1 VFHRYFPGRF
11 IGSLKGQERDVII
24 EVSRLYELMGRS
36 YFYSQETL
44 PIMYCIL
51 RLVNTAERAG
61 PSPELASAYAGLAV
75 LAGFAQLHSLAEI
88 YVSRALAVA
97 EDVNQP
103 SNLIN
108 VDVVTSVYKITVGK
122 WDEIR
127 VRGREARVLCEQLGD
142 YRQWGDSMEVLGES
156 ALISGDIPYAMEI
169 LSTLLEGAR
178 ERRNP
183 LQIGWGLFG
192 VATIHI
198 RTGKETTAIPMLEEA
213 LQILEEL
220 PNLASSIDT
229 NGQLA
234 LAHLRVGQEQEAL
247 AYADKVLKLAA
258 NRSPTVYS
266 MDIGFAA
273 VAEVYF
279 ALWEKELHATRPT
292 RTTDAEALKLLA
304 EKALKLLRGFR
315 NVFPIGQPYAHYY
328 KGWYEEL
335 MGKPQMALKTWQK
348 GLEAAQK
355 FNLLYEEGLIRVK
368 LGSSLREDPE
378 ACREHFARAM
388 QIFEKMGAVH
398 ELRLA
403 NQARA

>member
-1 VFHRYFPGRF
+1 VEYLDKSGEQAVQNFANQEVIQFFMQALALDEKLPGPDVGQMARERQIRRARWHSRIGLAHYGLGSLPDCERHVREALHLLGYDLPNTRTQFALGLLPQIVRQVFHRYFPGRF

-88 YVSRALAVA
+88 YVDRALAVA
-97 EDVNQP
+97 ESVNQP
-103 SNLIN
+103 SNLIG

-122 WDEIR
+122 WDEVR

-156 ALISGDIPYAMEI
+156 ALISGDIQYAMNI

-183 LQIGWGLFG
+183 LQIGWGLFA
-192 VATIHI
+192 VAAIHI
-198 RTGKETTAIPMLEEA
+198 RQGRETTAIPMLEEA
-213 LQILEEL
+213 LQILDEL
-220 PNLASSIDT
+220 PNLASSINT

-234 LAHLRVGQEQEAL
+234 LAHLHLGNSEDALTHAEKVLAL
-247 AYADKVLKLAA
+247 AGSK
-258 NRSPTVYS
+258 SPTVYS
-266 MDIGFAA
+266 MDIGFP
-273 VAEVYF
+273 
-279 ALWEKELHATRPT
+279 R
-292 RTTDAEALKLLA
+292 
-304 EKALKLLRGFR
+304 
-315 NVFPIGQPYAHYY
+315 
-328 KGWYEEL
+328 
-335 MGKPQMALKTWQK
+335 
-348 GLEAAQK
+348 
-355 FNLLYEEGLIRVK
+355 
-368 LGSSLREDPE
+368 SLRFTSSCGKKRFNSLPE
-378 ACREHFARAM
+378 R
-388 QIFEKMGAVH
+388 
-398 ELRLA
+398 RLPM
-403 NQARA
+403 N